1 MPIHTFRNGPPIN
14 WATRWLGGMCPAG
27 VLGGLPVRGPDYA
40 AHPPLADCLTLP
52 LVYPCPPAEPEAA
65 VDAWQTAVSSHQTD
79 PILLLRNPARA
90 RTLLLQAA
98 NVLAG
103 EKVAI
108 PANANRAL
116 AEAVKQHGANPHF
129 MPLTASLGFATLPPA
144 AIRWAQ
150 PPAALPP
157 GHLPDHNTWWL
168 DYSQSV
174 PLPASLALPASRA
187 QTPAVTLYGL
197 HLSQDESN
205 SGALLHFRGE
215 WGQQLY
221 RQLRP
226 LLTSDDQPDP
236 DRAAAQQ
243 QRLYGP
249 DGLVQ
254 RQWESLREVS
264 DGLQEAAGLHLLPLT
279 PATALPHALA
289 IQIPPQ
295 IEPTTFAAYVQ
306 AENTPVTRLSD
317 QYPIH
322 YAALRAE
329 GYGGAQQTAVH
340 LARWLLIPVGPDYT
354 HEEIQHSILGIVKA
368 ADYLGVRWYADPT
381 QAADYACLMDEMYG
395 PGHDA
400 YRPIFTTADLAPCA
414 EPADQPFLF
423 REATLADFDA
433 VAALFEALHAYN
445 AALDYKFALADGWRD
460 RLYDH
465 FRRTHQEDSSLWLLA
480 WAGETANNGSAAQ
493 LPAGLLIMEAH
504 HDSPLFRQRHWAE
517 LVALY
522 VQPNYRGYGL
532 GRQLVAQAHQWAV
545 AAGFEQVQLYV
556 TAHNKQAQTFYRGN
570 GFCPVQEIWRLEVTP
585 DTPGE
590 RPFRATQTNQPGCGA
605 GLLEPGHHHL
615 ALQNDD

>member
-52 LVYPCPPAEPEAA
+52 LVYPCPPAEPEA
-65 VDAWQTAVSSHQTD
+65 VLEAWQTAVSPHQTD
-79 PILLLRNPARA
+79 PILLLRSPARA

-103 EKVAI
+103 ETVAI

-129 MPLTASLGFATLPPA
+129 MPLTASLGFATLPPT

-157 GHLPDHNTWWL
+157 GHLPDPDTWWL

-174 PLPASLALPASRA
+174 PLPASPTLAQA
-187 QTPAVTLYGL
+187 PAVTLYGL
-197 HLSQDESN
+197 HLSQDETR
-205 SGALLHFRGE
+205 SGAILLFRGE
-215 WGQQLY
+215 RGQQLY
-221 RQLRP
+221 RQIRP
-226 LLTSDDQPDP
+226 LLTHDDQPDP

-254 RQWESLREVS
+254 RQWEALREVR
-264 DGLQEAAGLHLLPLT
+264 DGLREAAGLPLLPLT
-279 PATALPHALA
+279 SATALPHTLA
-289 IQIPPQ
+289 VQIPPQ
-295 IEPTTFAAYVQ
+295 IEPATFAAYVQ

-340 LARWLLIPVGPDYT
+340 LARWLLIPVGPDYA

-368 ADYLGVRWYADPT
+368 ADYLGVRWYADPA

-400 YRPIFTTADLAPCA
+400 YRPIFTATALAPSA

-465 FRRTHQEDSSLWLLA
+465 FRHAHQADSSLWLLA
-480 WAGETANNGSAAQ
+480 WAGESAANNGAAAQ

-522 VQPNYRGYGL
+522 VQPNYRGCGL
-532 GRQLVAQAHQWAV
+532 GRQLVAQAHQWAA

-570 GFCPVQEIWRLEVTP
+570 GFCPVQEIWRLEITP
-585 DTPGE
+585 DAPGE
-590 RPFRATQTNQPGCGA
+590 RPFRATQTDQPDCGA

-615 ALQNDD
+615 ALQNE